1 MNRVLRGMM
10 CDVVESTGMTRGIE
24 WLLDTRSIPARLV
37 VLVALA
43 VGCLL
48 LLTNSADTVDWVIAL
63 VAVAVTVG
71 SVRWP
76 LAVSLA
82 TSGILLLGFEFGHT
96 GPLVAKVAAA
106 IALTEL
112 AARHGGWRPWLAAGV
127 LAGAYLLHPGEGVA
141 AAGYRAVV
149 MAGLPLLIGNLLRT
163 AREST
168 EFARRQ
174 AHEITQRRESDVAA
188 ARALERTAIARELH
202 DLIAHHVS
210 STVLRVGVARHA
222 LPDAPPAVL
231 EVLDDIHANGKA
243 TLADLRKLV
252 TILRDPNGND
262 ESFIAPADVPDAIDA
277 AVERARQLGVRVR
290 SEVDADIGGVDALT
304 GLTLLRL
311 TQEGLANT
319 VKHAG
324 TGAEARLE
332 VTVRDGTVDFALR
345 DRVTH
350 VVTNGLRSPHGVGLI
365 GLRER
370 VTLLGGDFAAES
382 TSGGWHLTAQL
393 PTGARVSL

>member
-1 MNRVLRGMM
+1 MM
-10 CDVVESTGMTRGIE
+10 WGVVESTGMTRGIE
-24 WLLDTRSIPARLV
+24 WLLDGRSVPARLV

-48 LLTNSADTVDWVIAL
+48 LLTDSADTLDWVIAL
-63 VAVAVTVG
+63 VAVTVTAG

-76 LAVSLA
+76 LATSLL
-82 TSGILLLGFEFGHT
+82 TTGVLMVGFEFGHS
-96 GPLVAKVAAA
+96 GPVVAKVAAA

-112 AARHGGWRPWLAAGV
+112 AARHHGWRPWLAAGV

-149 MAGLPLLIGNLLRT
+149 MAGLPLLIGTLLRS

-174 AHEITQRRESDVAA
+174 AREISQRRESEVAA

-222 LPDAPPAVL
+222 LPDAPPAML
-231 EVLDDIHANGKA
+231 EVLDDIHANGKS
-243 TLADLRKLV
+243 TLTDLRKLV
-252 TILRDPNGND
+252 TILRDPHGND
-262 ESFIAPADVPDAIDA
+262 ESFIAPADVPDAIDT
-277 AVERARQLGVRVR
+277 AVERARRLGVRVK
-290 SEVDADIGGVDALT
+290 SEIDADVGTVDALT

-324 TGAEARLE
+324 TGAEARLK
-332 VTVRDGTVDFALR
+332 VTVRDGMVDFALH
-345 DRVTH
+345 DRATH
-350 VVTNGLRSPHGVGLI
+350 AATNGRSPHGVGLI

-370 VTLLGGDFAAES
+370 VTLLGGDFEAES
-382 TSGGWHLTAQL
+382 TGGGWHLAAHL
-393 PTGARVSL
+393 PTGSRVSL